1 LRKRSIPRVETV
13 LALAALLLADCQ
25 QQWVSPYSPE
35 LQKRAADMLA
45 EVAGWEG
52 QMRNASGT
60 AAADPRHPEV
70 QAKLNKWSGDIEV
83 MATIELAIDPSSTS
97 CDKFV
102 AAIGGPVTEGIARVS
117 STMATVSSS
126 LGAASSGSYCESL
139 PDIFDRMKTQ
149 VNERFPRDLAEQCK
163 LPWLSD
169 QYFET
174 LAEARATAG
183 MPSSARAQTSL
194 QPANSLAPTA
204 EQEVLAKRRCGALF
218 ELGDGPAARR
228 IHGDLVSPLVVEL
241 DAIIYRE
248 GRQAPTGAK

>member
-1 LRKRSIPRVETV
+1 LRKRSIPRVATV

-35 LQKRAADMLA
+35 LQKRASEMLA
-45 EVAGWEG
+45 EVASWEG
-52 QMRNASGT
+52 QMRNAAGT
-60 AAADPRHPEV
+60 AAADPRHPDV
-70 QAKLNKWSGDIEV
+70 QAKLNKWSGEIEV

-97 CDKFV
+97 CDKFL
-102 AAIGGPVTEGIARVS
+102 AAISGPVTEGMARVS
-117 STMATVSSS
+117 PTIATVSSS
-126 LGAASSGSYCESL
+126 LGAAPSGNYCESF

-169 QYFET
+169 RYFET

-183 MPSSARAQTSL
+183 MPSSARAQTSS
-194 QPANSLAPTA
+194 QSANSVAPTA
-204 EQEVLAKRRCGALF
+204 DQELLAKRRCGALF
-218 ELGDGPAARR
+218 ELGDGPGARR

-248 GRQAPTGAK
+248 GRQAPTGGK

>member
-1 LRKRSIPRVETV
+1 LPKRTIRRVETV

-35 LQKRAADMLA
+35 LQKRASDMLA
-45 EVAGWEG
+45 DVVGWEG
-52 QMRNASGT
+52 QMRNAAGT
-60 AAADPRHPEV
+60 AATDSRHPDV
-70 QAKLNKWSGDIEV
+70 QATLNKWGGDIEV
-83 MATIELAIDPSSTS
+83 MATIELAIDPGSIS
-97 CDKFV
+97 CDKFL
-102 AAIGGPVTEGIARVS
+102 AAISGPVTEGVARVS
-117 STMATVSSS
+117 PSSS
-126 LGAASSGSYCESL
+126 LGAAQSANYCESL
-139 PDIFDRMKTQ
+139 PDIFERMKTQ

-169 QYFET
+169 RYFET

-183 MPSSARAQTSL
+183 MPTSARAQTSS
-194 QPANSLAPTA
+194 QPANSAAPTA

-218 ELGDGPAARR
+218 ELGDGPGTRR

-248 GRQAPTGAK
+248 GRQAPTGGK